1 MLIFNNINK
10 MKNMIF
16 YYNSDNERVT
26 IRADDTVIG
35 ELRKVKVDNVAFVI
49 KTLQGMYQQLYNLK

>member
-1 MLIFNNINK
+1 
-10 MKNMIF
+10 MKHMIF